1 MGLAA
6 DWRQGHPGRALAST
20 RAITLSR
27 AYVALFT
34 VVAIASAV
42 RDRLEA
48 VTPPLP
54 LIVDVALV
62 LAYTLITV
70 LWVESVERSARHGGL
85 VPRA

>member
-1 MGLAA
+1 M
-6 DWRQGHPGRALAST
+6 
-20 RAITLSR
+20 ITLSR
-27 AYVALFT
+27 AYVALFA
-34 VVAIASAV
+34 VVALASAV

-70 LWVESVERSARHGGL
+70 LWVESVEKSARPSSGGSRS
-85 VPRA
+85 PEP